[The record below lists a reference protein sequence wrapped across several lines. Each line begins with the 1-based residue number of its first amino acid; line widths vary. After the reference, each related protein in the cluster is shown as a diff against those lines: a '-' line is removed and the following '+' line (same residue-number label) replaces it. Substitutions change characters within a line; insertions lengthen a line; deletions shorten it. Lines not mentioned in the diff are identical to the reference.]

1 MSLSITETIDPLMS
15 MSTRAESL
23 MGIDG
28 KQEPAGKKKK
38 TLGKS
43 RVWQKKKMAEVE
55 HRLKNDLRK

>member
-1 MSLSITETIDPLMS
+1 MSLSITEAIDPLMS

-38 TLGKS
+38 ILGIS
-43 RVWQKKKMAEVE
+43 I
-55 HRLKNDLRK
+55 

>member
-38 TLGKS
+38 TLGNS
-43 RVWQKKKMAEVE
+43 I
-55 HRLKNDLRK
+55 